1 MCESNVYIN
10 RNGKEELVMER
21 VDRIIPSLDNQIYME
36 NVFGE
41 RKVVQARIK
50 EMELVHHRIILDEL
64 LEQPAVREAE
74 IWLEPQT
81 DHGHFHAGEE
91 VALKVL
97 KGYNM
102 KPDQHGVH
110 QAKAVIAA
118 EQGQR
123 ELEIHDHHGSPEIN
137 LGQEADGLI
146 QVYVHEAGDKEL
158 YGKIALEIGHHHHHG
173 LPALGIPLEIVPCG
187 YSHARMGE
195 NYEIMVLKDG
205 EPLPGAEVM
214 ATFAGTHHQD
224 YPHRLVAD
232 EDGKARLF
240 LSSRGNYLFRVREGN
255 VISTFTLVKSF

>member
-1 MCESNVYIN
+1 MCESNVYIL

-21 VDRIIPSLDNQIYME
+21 VDRIIPSLDNQLYME

-64 LEQPAVREAE
+64 REQPAVKEAE

-91 VALKVL
+91 VVLRVL

-102 KPDQHGVH
+102 KPDIHGVH
-110 QAKAVIAA
+110 RAKAVIAT

-123 ELEIHDHHGSPEIN
+123 ELEIHAHHGSAEIN

-146 QVYVHEAGDKEL
+146 QVYVYEAGEKEL

-195 NYEIMVLKDG
+195 NYEIMVIKDG
-205 EPLPGAEVM
+205 EPLPGAEIM
-214 ATFAGTHHQD
+214 ATFASTHHQD

-240 LSSRGNYLFRVREGN
+240 LSSRGNYLFKVQQEN

>member
-1 MCESNVYIN
+1 MCESNVYIY

-21 VDRIIPSLDNQIYME
+21 VDRVIPSQDNQIFLE

-64 LEQPAVREAE
+64 MEQPPVKEAE

-91 VALKVL
+91 VALKIL

-102 KPDQHGVH
+102 KPGDHGVH
-110 QAKAVIAA
+110 KAKAVIVGD
-118 EQGQR
+118 QDQR
-123 ELEIHDHHGSPEIN
+123 ELEIHDHHGNPEIN

-146 QVYVHEAGDKEL
+146 QVYVHEAGEKEL

-173 LPALGIPLEIVPCG
+173 LPAIGIPLEIVPCG

-195 NYEIMVLKDG
+195 NYEIMVLQNG
-205 EPLPGAEVM
+205 EPLPGAEVR

-224 YPHRLVAD
+224 YPHRLVTD
-232 EDGKARLF
+232 ENGKTRLF
-240 LSSRGNYLFRVREGN
+240 LSSRGNYLFSLQQGN
-255 VISTFTLVKSF
+255 IVSTFTLVKSF